1 MGTVLHRVEFAEG
14 DTVAGMRGY
23 AQRLI
28 AMAGDLL
35 SLARDIEGRSPPA
48 PGGGGAEEPPI
59 AHDRR
64 ALADLAKNA
73 YRARRLR
80 AQFFAGADL
89 FGEPAWDL
97 LLDLF
102 INANEGKHVPVTS
115 ACIGAAVP
123 TTTALR
129 WLAILE
135 SRGLVEREADSSDAR
150 RIFVRLTPQ
159 AHSALTAY
167 FVQTS
172 QDTRGTEPG
181 LPFMLGS

>member
-14 DTVAGMRGY
+14 ETVAGMRSH

-35 SLARDIEGRSPPA
+35 SLARELEGRPA
-48 PGGGGAEEPPI
+48 PVAGADEELALPP
-59 AHDRR
+59 DRR
-64 ALADLAKNA
+64 ILGELARNA

-80 AQFFAGADL
+80 GQYFSGTDL

-102 INANEGKHVPVTS
+102 INACEGKRVPVTS

-135 SRGLVEREADSSDAR
+135 SRGLVEREADNSDAR
-150 RIFVRLTPQ
+150 RVFVRLTGHGQ
-159 AHSALTAY
+159 NSMSAY
-167 FVQTS
+167 FARAA
-172 QDTRGTEPG
+172 QDTRSNEPR
-181 LPFMLGS
+181 LPFVVGA

>member
-1 MGTVLHRVEFAEG
+1 MGTVLHRVEFTEG
-14 DTVAGMRGY
+14 DTAAGMRGY

-35 SLARDIEGRSPPA
+35 TLARDIEGRAALA
-48 PGGGGAEEPPI
+48 PVAGTAEESPI
-59 AHDRR
+59 VHDRR
-64 ALADLAKNA
+64 ALAELARNA

-80 AQFFAGADL
+80 TQFFTGADL

-102 INANEGKHVPVTS
+102 INANEGKQVPVTS

-150 RIFVRLTPQ
+150 RIFVRLTAP

-167 FVQTS
+167 FVRAA
-172 QDTRGTEPG
+172 QDARSSEPR